1 MANVSLETNLS
12 SPSKRKAE
20 HQDVV
25 NLFRFVFDNG
35 IEIVSTVL

>member
-12 SPSKRKAE
+12 SPSKWKAK
-20 HQDVV
+20 HQDLV
-25 NLFRFVFDNG
+25 NFFIFVFDNG